1 MNKKKILSA
10 LTAAIMLAATGCG
23 SEDSSSD
30 TAASS
35 AATTSTAA
43 TASTVSETA
52 PVTTPQ
58 KETVPKTSNR
68 LSMSVNKSDGKMNVS
83 RPEVKNTPMGDEGT
97 WTIFIYLCGTDLES
111 GQGSASSDIEQ
122 MIAAEGSDQVKFVFQ
137 TGGTSAWQN
146 EDIGTEEAERWV
158 VQNGAKEKVDSVP
171 LQNMGESDTFSDFL
185 KWGVS
190 TYPAEKMGVIFWDHG
205 GGCISGACVDELN
218 EGDTLDL
225 MEIDS
230 ALSDV
235 YETMTDQFEFI
246 GFDCCLMGTAEV
258 ANILASYARYFYGS
272 QETEP
277 GSGWDYTTYGTFLA
291 QNPTA
296 NGAELG
302 KVIVDSFY
310 EECAQVGQENE
321 CTLSVVD
328 LSKLNDFV
336 VAFND
341 YSNELFSSASSSL
354 TGIARGVTKADNF
367 GGNNKS
373 EGYTNMVDVG
383 GIIEQCKDYADGTA
397 VLNALKNC
405 ISYNK
410 NGANHAKASGL
421 SVYFPLKVSDS
432 KELKTFSKIT
442 MSPYYLSIVDMIA
455 KGYSEDGYDN
465 SALFDQEGSWDNQTE
480 TEGDEYYSYADE
492 KGDGKSQLITFEEN
506 PAVTESGSYSFK
518 LDEAGLNNAAN
529 VSAFVYLDL
538 EDNKLADLGETF
550 DINADWSTGDFSDN
564 FDGLW
569 LGLPDHQ
576 PLATYI
582 VSDEGDRFVYTSPIT
597 LNGKSTNLRI
607 VRDESGIYIEGAWD
621 GIDENGMAAR
631 EIRKLKAG
639 DKIVPK
645 YYLVNMDN
653 DDIKEENGSEYTWAE
668 DSQITYTALPPGSYF
683 YGFNIDDIY
692 GNTFTTDL
700 TVFSITDE
708 GKITFLDTRADNEGE
723 EEEE

>member
-10 LTAAIMLAATGCG
+10 LAAAIMLAATGCG

-83 RPEVKNTPMGDEGT
+83 RPEVRNTPMGDEGT

-564 FDGLW
+564 FDGFW

>member
-10 LTAAIMLAATGCG
+10 LAAAIMLAATGCG

-83 RPEVKNTPMGDEGT
+83 RPEVRNTPMGDEGT

>member
-35 AATTSTAA
+35 AATTSIAA
-43 TASTVSETA
+43 AASTVSETA
-52 PVTTPQ
+52 SVTTPQ

-645 YYLVNMDN
+645 YYLVNIDN